1 MNICVFC
8 GSSTGTEPI
17 YQEAAREL
25 GSLLGSSQHT
35 LVYGGG
41 NVGLMGIVADATL
54 VAGGKVIGVIP
65 EFLQR
70 REVAHNGLTELEVV
84 DTMHQRKQR
93 MAELADAFIAMPG
106 GWGTLDELAEIL
118 TWRQLGLIQSSIGIL
133 NTNSFFDHLLAQ
145 MNLMTRYGFL
155 GSGSLEVLKV
165 EQQPRQLLTQL
176 GAFSVQAS

>member
-8 GSSTGTEPI
+8 GSSTGSEPI
-17 YQEAAREL
+17 YKEAAHEL
-25 GSLLGSSQHT
+25 GTLIGSNRNT
-35 LVYGGG
+35 LIYGGG

-54 VAGGKVIGVIP
+54 VAGGKAIGIIP

-70 REVAHNGLTELEVV
+70 REVAHNGLTQLEVV

-118 TWRQLGLIQSSIGIL
+118 TWRQLGLIQSSIGVL

-145 MNLMTRYGFL
+145 MSLMTRHGFL
-155 GSGSLEVLKV
+155 GNGSLEALKV
-165 EQQPRQLLTQL
+165 EQQPQQLLTQL

>member
-8 GSSTGTEPI
+8 GSSTGSEPI
-17 YQEAAREL
+17 YKEAAHEL
-25 GSLLGSSQHT
+25 GALIGSFHHT

-41 NVGLMGIVADATL
+41 NIGLMGIVADAAM

-70 REVAHNGLTELEVV
+70 KEVAHNGLTQLEVV
-84 DTMHQRKQR
+84 DSMHLRKQR

-118 TWRQLGLIQSSIGIL
+118 TWRQLGLIQSPIGIL
-133 NTNSFFDHLLAQ
+133 NTNSFFDSLLEQ
-145 MNLMTRYGFL
+145 MRLMTRHGFL
-155 GSGSLEVLKV
+155 GSTSLDVLKV
-165 EQQPRQLLTQL
+165 APSPQQLLTQL
-176 GAFSVQAS
+176 GVFSVQPS

>member
-8 GSSTGTEPI
+8 GSSTGSEPI
-17 YQEAAREL
+17 YHEAAHEL
-25 GSLLGSSQHT
+25 GTLIGSSQNT

-54 VAGGKVIGVIP
+54 QAGGKVVGVIP

-70 REVAHNGLTELEVV
+70 REVAHHGLTQLEVV

-93 MAELADAFIAMPG
+93 MAEMTDAFIAMPG

-118 TWRQLGLIQSSIGIL
+118 TWRQLGLIQSPIGIL
-133 NTNSFFDHLLAQ
+133 NTNSFFDHLLEQ
-145 MNLMTRYGFL
+145 MRLMTRHGFL
-155 GSGSLEVLKV
+155 GHGSLEVLNV
-165 EQQPRQLLTQL
+165 APSPNELLTQIL
-176 GAFSVQAS
+176 VFSVQPS

>member
-8 GSSTGTEPI
+8 GSSTGSEPI
-17 YQEAAREL
+17 YKEAAHEL
-25 GSLLGSSQHT
+25 GTLIGSSHHT
-35 LVYGGG
+35 LIYGGG

-54 VAGGKVIGVIP
+54 AAGGKVVGVIP

-70 REVAHNGLTELEVV
+70 REVAHNGLTQLEVV

-93 MAELADAFIAMPG
+93 MAEMTDAFIAMPG

-133 NTNSFFDHLLAQ
+133 NTNKFFDHLLAQ
-145 MNLMTRYGFL
+145 MNLMTRHGFL
-155 GSGSLEVLKV
+155 GEGSLGVLKV
-165 EQQPRQLLTQL
+165 EQQPHQLLTQL
-176 GAFSVQAS
+176 GVFSVQAG